1 MVEQIAAAVTNES
14 LGFTVLPGA
23 SNRNSNRAHARTLR
37 GFQNL
42 PLEGVLAI
50 KDEKLRRG
58 IVWEGLPKLLRDLFL
73 LISTTK
79 QKRHNPCTQRPH
91 SIGWASCNHSR
102 SGSPRA
108 TC

>member
-14 LGFTVLPGA
+14 LGYTVLPGA

-58 IVWEGLPKLLRDLFL
+58 IVWEGLPQLLRHPY
-73 LISTTK
+73 T
-79 QKRHNPCTQRPH
+79 
-91 SIGWASCNHSR
+91 GWIPSDVAVKNAPPSVSDYEE
-102 SGSPRA
+102 A
-108 TC
+108 VQDAE